1 MLRCNT
7 PLLTQVCKLV
17 QKYFYLETRKESF
30 PQFEGDSNEKLCV
43 FHHSP
48 LCKIFTCCCLTV
60 SHNNFFSLS
69 FGVLGML
76 CRRITLE
83 RAFLIAAGDIAD
95 GRGRTP
101 LPREVMEPFR
111 SSWRMTG
118 AAPGGTPL
126 SPSAL

>member
-95 GRGRTP
+95 GREE
-101 LPREVMEPFR
+101 LPC
-111 SSWRMTG
+111 
-118 AAPGGTPL
+118 PGK
-126 SPSAL
+126 

>member
-1 MLRCNT
+1 MCNNT
-7 PLLTQVCKLV
+7 PLLTHVCKLV
-17 QKYFYLETRKESF
+17 RKYFYLETRKESF

-48 LCKIFTCCCLTV
+48 LCKIFTCCCLTI
-60 SHNNFFSLS
+60 SHNNFFSLK
-69 FGVLGML
+69 FRRTWHV
-76 CRRITLE
+76 CRTITLE

-95 GRGRTP
+95 GRERTP
-101 LPREVMEPFR
+101 LPGDVMEPFR